1 MLGPAIYCSVIILV
15 LLALG
20 YIDLKTLRLPNTL
33 TLPLIALGLAVNL
46 SSYGF
51 CSFRSSLA
59 GAVFGIVI
67 IYGFNFL
74 YKAFFKKNGVGMG
87 DAKLLGGLGA
97 VFGLSAVIPLLFCAA
112 VACLLMM
119 LFQVKN
125 KDFASIIAFGPYLC
139 GVGICMAIYQYWSL
153 NS

>member
-1 MLGPAIYCSVIILV
+1 MLGYAIYCSVIILI
-15 LLALG
+15 LMALG
-20 YIDLKTLRLPNTL
+20 YLDFKTMRLPNSL
-33 TLPLIALGLAVNL
+33 TIPLIALGLAVNL

-67 IYGFNFL
+67 INGFNFL
-74 YKAFFKKNGVGMG
+74 YTAFFKKNGVGMG

-97 VFGLSAVIPLLFCAA
+97 VFGFSAVIPLLFCAA
-112 VACLLMM
+112 VACLLMI
-119 LFQVKN
+119 LVQGKN

-153 NS
+153 IS

>member
-1 MLGPAIYCSVIILV
+1 MLGPAIYCGVIILI
-15 LLALG
+15 LTSLG
-20 YIDLKTLRLPNTL
+20 YIDFKTLRLPNTL

-51 CSFRSSLA
+51 CSFQSGLA
-59 GAVFGIVI
+59 GAVFGIGV

-74 YKAFFKKNGVGMG
+74 YKAFFKKSGIGMG

-97 VFGLSAVIPLLFCAA
+97 VFGWSAVFPLLFCAV
-112 VACLLMM
+112 VACLSIILV
-119 LFQVKN
+119 QGKN